1 MTSIDSADGAGILET
16 LNEAERTQ
24 LESER
29 MLRVG
34 DTLFWVEPE
43 GRVRREKVTRVYY
56 VRTAR
61 GVFRY
66 SKIDDALVEV

>member
-1 MTSIDSADGAGILET
+1 MVVTNADGASILEPLT
-16 LNEAERTQ
+16 DAERAQ
-24 LESER
+24 LDNNR
-29 MLRVG
+29 TLRVG
-34 DTLFWVEPE
+34 DSLIWIEPE
-43 GRVRREKVTRVYY
+43 GGVRREKVARLYY